1 MNTIMQWRKYP
12 DFKPE
17 EETLYLVMATCMP
30 TSHVRLE
37 DAYELAEY
45 DKKDGWILEAWPMCD
60 NVKVSYQELAE
71 AIFSV
76 MDRDI
81 SDLFCDGKAG
91 CIDKDGEVIRCEDED
106 IKACITRWLR
116 TPADK
121 KGM

>member
-45 DKKDGWILEAWPMCD
+45 DKKEGWILEAWPMCD
-60 NVKVSYQELAE
+60 NVMVSYWAPVPEPPSRSVPMSVADRIRLCTDQELAE

-81 SDLFCDGKAG
+81 FRP
-91 CIDKDGEVIRCEDED
+91 V
-106 IKACITRWLR
+106 LR
-116 TPADK
+116 R
-121 KGM
+121 